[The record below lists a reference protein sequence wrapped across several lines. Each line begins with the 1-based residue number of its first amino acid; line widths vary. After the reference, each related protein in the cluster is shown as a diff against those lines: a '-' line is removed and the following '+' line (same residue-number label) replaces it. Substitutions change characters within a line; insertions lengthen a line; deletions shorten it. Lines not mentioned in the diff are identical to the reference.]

1 MGGPTQTVSIK
12 TGEVFI
18 LDSTDFSVEYPDGD
32 EIYAFCDI
40 GTCEKDAEG
49 NFMWRFQSDTP
60 GSYMV
65 ELIFY
70 TYAGYDVM
78 EFTVEVKP

>member
-1 MGGPTQTVSIK
+1 MIIDA
-12 TGEVFI
+12 GEVFV
-18 LDSTDFSVEYPDGD
+18 LHAPDDFSVESTDGV
-32 EIYAFCDI
+32 EIFASCDI

-70 TYAGYDVM
+70 NIRGGYAVM